1 MCVCCVCM
9 CSIGVDSPKEMSTYI
24 SLWYAVLLLV
34 TFTLRPICRFVP
46 AASVVWH
53 SQMLFLLLSFR
64 PSYNVLRVFLPLSLS
79 LSLSLSVVG
88 PISWFVSCTRHTH
101 TSRGKSTTLS
111 HCHSLF
117 IIVNRKSSL
126 WKYNYVWCII
136 MCCDDGVASS
146 SCFVAA
152 KSRHACGGA

>member
-79 LSLSLSVVG
+79 VTV
-88 PISWFVSCTRHTH
+88 FVCWPHFLVCLVHTAHTH